1 MEWMEVNG
9 ASLRYQLSGAG
20 AATVLLVHELG
31 GAMESWDEVLP
42 HFEKE
47 FRVLRYDQRGFGLS
61 EKASVLTLDGI
72 LGDVR
77 GLLDALGIGSCH
89 VAGSAMGAA
98 IGIALA
104 SRLPERVKSL
114 AVSSPT
120 SCAALPPAFIGHLEA
135 RGRLIREGG
144 MRAIAD
150 AAFTM
155 SYPAVLRGNAARF
168 ERFRNRWLAND
179 PESFMAINRLVPTD
193 LSPELHRI
201 RCPALVMGCAGD
213 SIRTPADTRKVAEA
227 IPKARFVEVDSGHF
241 MAIQTPELFAS
252 HVIPFFRES

>member
-1 MEWMEVNG
+1 
-9 ASLRYQLSGAG
+9 
-20 AATVLLVHELG
+20 
-31 GAMESWDEVLP
+31 
-42 HFEKE
+42 
-47 FRVLRYDQRGFGLS
+47 
-61 EKASVLTLDGI
+61 
-72 LGDVR
+72 
-77 GLLDALGIGSCH
+77 
-89 VAGSAMGAA
+89 
-98 IGIALA
+98 
-104 SRLPERVKSL
+104 
-114 AVSSPT
+114 
-120 SCAALPPAFIGHLEA
+120 
-135 RGRLIREGG
+135 

-213 SIRTPADTRKVAEA
+213 SIRTPADSRKVAEA
-227 IPKARFVEVDSGHF
+227 IPNARFVEVDSGHF